1 MSPTVTA
8 SRVATLVEGFDR
20 SPAYEGLA
28 AALRLAIGDGRVPY
42 GARLPSE
49 RDLTGVLAVSRT
61 TVTRAYALLVEQGYA
76 AARRG
81 AGTFAQV
88 PGGPARARDRA
99 LTPRPTRAVPRAD
112 GRGDVGGLGASGDD
126 LVDLVCAACPAPPG
140 IAEAYAAAA
149 DELPGYLGGHGYFPT
164 ALPQLAEAIAAR
176 YEADG
181 LPTTPDQ
188 VVVTAGALAGTAV
201 AAAALLRPGDRAL
214 VDNPVYPNAV
224 HALRRAGAR
233 IATAP
238 VGREGWDLEAY
249 VAAVRQAAPRV
260 SYLIP
265 DFQNPTGHLLAAD
278 DRQRLAA
285 ALRRAHVVPLVDESL
300 RHLRLDIGADAMPP
314 PFASLV
320 PDAVSVGSA
329 SKVLWGG
336 LRLGW
341 MRLPS
346 ASVAATVEA
355 RLGLDLGAPVLEQL
369 VLARLLADTT
379 AEDAQRARMR
389 AQRDHLVAALRHHL
403 PTWRFEVPRGGLVL
417 WCELP
422 APVASRLADEAERRG
437 VAIAAGPQFA
447 TGGGLDRF
455 VRLPW
460 TRPPHELDLAV
471 QRLAA
476 AWDRV
481 TGGTDGSGD
490 GRHRGEGAV
499 LVA

>member
-1 MSPTVTA
+1 MTA
-8 SRVATLVEGFDR
+8 SRVATLVAGFDR

-112 GRGDVGGLGASGDD
+112 GRGDAGGLGVSGDDD

-188 VVVTAGALAGTAV
+188 VVVTAGALAGTAI
-201 AAAALLRPGDRAL
+201 AATALLRTGDRAL

-238 VGREGWDLEAY
+238 VGREGWDLDAY

-260 SYLIP
+260 AYVIP
-265 DFQNPTGHLLAAD
+265 DFQNPTGHLLGTAD
-278 DRQRLAA
+278 RERLAET
-285 ALRRAHVVPLVDESL
+285 LRRAHVVPLVDESL
-300 RHLRLDIGADAMPP
+300 RHLRLDLAAADLPP
-314 PFASLV
+314 AFATFA

-369 VLARLLADTT
+369 VLARLLADPT
-379 AEDAQRARMR
+379 AEDAQRERMR
-389 AQRDHLVAALRHHL
+389 AQRDHLVAALRRHL
-403 PTWRFEVPRGGLVL
+403 PAWRFEVPRGGLVL

-422 APVASRLADEAERRG
+422 VPVASRLADEAERLG

-447 TGGGLDRF
+447 TGGGLDHF

-481 TGGTDGSGD
+481 TGGADEDTGARRG
-490 GRHRGEGAV
+490 GEGTV

>member
-1 MSPTVTA
+1 MSATVTA
-8 SRVATLVEGFDR
+8 SRIATLVDGFDR

-99 LTPRPTRAVPRAD
+99 LTPRPTRVVPRAD
-112 GRGDVGGLGASGDD
+112 GRGDAGGLGDDD

-188 VVVTAGALAGTAV
+188 VVVTAGALAGTAI
-201 AAAALLRPGDRAL
+201 AASALVRTGDRAL

-238 VGREGWDLEAY
+238 VGREGWDLDAY

-260 SYLIP
+260 AYVIP
-265 DFQNPTGHLLAAD
+265 DFQNPTGHLLGVD
-278 DRQRLAA
+278 DRERLADT
-285 ALRRAHVVPLVDESL
+285 LRRAHVVPLVDESL
-300 RHLRLDIGADAMPP
+300 RHLRLDVEATAMPP
-314 PFASLV
+314 AFASLAA
-320 PDAVSVGSA
+320 DAVSVGSA

-369 VLARLLADTT
+369 VLARLLADPT
-379 AEDAQRARMR
+379 AEDAQRERMGS
-389 AQRDHLVAALRHHL
+389 QRDHLVAALRRHL
-403 PTWRFEVPRGGLVL
+403 PSWRFEVPRGGLVL

-422 APVASRLADEAERRG
+422 APVASRLADEAERLG

-471 QRLAA
+471 ERLAA

-481 TGGTDGSGD
+481 TGGTDGSAR
-490 GRHRGEGAV
+490 GRRSGEGTV